1 MHLLLRR
8 ADRGV
13 HRRRDDRGN
22 HLRERR
28 LRGHHREH
36 RERRR
41 RGNHR
46 HHRRRRDVRP
56 ERHRDDRDDLL
67 RDRDVPNGSAWHRGW
82 GEEAS
87 SPGSDEVRP
96 GPVRDGAHPGRE
108 PDECHRT
115 VLRDG
120 VHPVREPAVRHRGAE
135 HRVRDGEP
143 VAPREPR
150 STGCYRHAEPWGRA
164 WGRDLLA
171 WELPGPGPVQ
181 RRWSQPTRPEPARP
195 ERRAL
200 RAKGSALPGPEPVRL
215 PELRAQRELPPPE
228 LALRVLPALPDGVPA
243 SGRDG
248 VRPVSLRPASRC
260 CLQRD
265 RPLRDRSVQL
275 RRVRTRPHRRT
286 GRIHEVDVPL
296 GLRLWMMRT

>member
-28 LRGHHREH
+28 LRGHHRER

-41 RGNHR
+41 RGSHR
-46 HHRRRRDVRP
+46 HRRRRDVRP
-56 ERHRDDRDDLL
+56 ERHRDDRGDLL
-67 RDRDVPNGSAWHRGW
+67 RDPDVPNASAWHRGW

-96 GPVRDGAHPGRE
+96 GPVRDEAHPARE
-108 PDECHRT
+108 PADCHRT
-115 VLRDG
+115 AWRDEA
-120 VHPVREPAVRHRGAE
+120 HLVRERVVRHRGAE
-135 HRVRDGEP
+135 HRERDVEP

-164 WGRDLLA
+164 WGRDLRA
-171 WELPGPGPVQ
+171 WVLSGPVQ
-181 RRWSQPTRPEPARP
+181 RRWWWPTRPEPARP

-200 RAKGSALPGPEPVRL
+200 QAKGWVLPGPEPVRQ
-215 PELRAQRELPPPE
+215 PELRVQPVLPPRE
-228 LALRVLPALPDGVPA
+228 LALRVLPALPDGAPA
-243 SGRDG
+243 WGRDG
-248 VRPVSLRPASRC
+248 VRPASQRPASRC

-265 RPLRDRSVQL
+265 RPLRDRSVQM
-275 RRVRTRPHRRT
+275 RRVPTRPRCRT
-286 GRIHEVDVPL
+286 GMIHAVDVPR